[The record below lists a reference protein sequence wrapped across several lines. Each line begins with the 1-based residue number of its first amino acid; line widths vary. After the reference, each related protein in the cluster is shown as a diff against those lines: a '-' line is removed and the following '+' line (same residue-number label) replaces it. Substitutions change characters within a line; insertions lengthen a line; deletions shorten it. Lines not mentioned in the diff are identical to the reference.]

1 MSARE
6 SRAART
12 KRLSEM
18 TTISEYMIGKEV
30 KAKQI
35 ARAFAV
41 KIEFTWKVRQAS
53 KKPDKTSSASMDD
66 FTESLEAS
74 VANIEQGNREETQRD
89 HS

>member
-53 KKPDKTSSASMDD
+53 DEPDRTSTAMDD
-66 FTESLEAS
+66 FTESLEA
-74 VANIEQGNREETQRD
+74 
-89 HS
+89 